1 MLCIAGA
8 FISST
13 MAQERTVTGTVTSG
27 EDGSALPGVNVILK
41 GTSTG
46 TITDLDGNFV
56 ISVSGNEAVMTFSSV
71 GFTGQEVLVGN
82 QTVIDLAL
90 QPDITALE
98 EIVITGYGSQI
109 KRDVTGSISQVKS
122 EELTSFSSVSADQAL
137 QGLAAGVQVIG
148 ANGVPGAPTRVM
160 IRGTN
165 SISSGTEPLWIID
178 GMILSAQGGSE
189 LDGFSRNV
197 ATTGQNPLAS
207 INPNDIESIEVL
219 KDAMATSI
227 YGSRGAGG
235 VIIVTTK
242 SGKKGQKG
250 TLNID
255 YQQGVS
261 DVVRGPEEI
270 GFVDGDTWLQLADQA
285 RANSGLSA
293 YDPNS
298 ILNDSRDPNAVLS
311 RNQTVNTNYFDEALR

>member
-1 MLCIAGA
+1 MLCIMVVTINA
-8 FISST
+8 T

-27 EDGSALPGVNVILK
+27 EDGSPLPGVNVILK

-46 TITDLDGNFV
+46 TITDLDGNFT
-56 ISVSGNEAVMTFSSV
+56 ISVFGNDAVITFSSV
-71 GFTGQEVLVGN
+71 GFISREMLVGN
-82 QTVIDLAL
+82 QTVINLAL
-90 QPDITALE
+90 QTDITALE

-109 KRDVTGSISQVKS
+109 KRDVTGSISKVKS
-122 EELTSFSSVSADQAL
+122 EELKSFSAVSADQAL

-227 YGSRGAGG
+227 YG
-235 VIIVTTK
+235 
-242 SGKKGQKG
+242 
-250 TLNID
+250 
-255 YQQGVS
+255 
-261 DVVRGPEEI
+261 
-270 GFVDGDTWLQLADQA
+270 
-285 RANSGLSA
+285 
-293 YDPNS
+293 
-298 ILNDSRDPNAVLS
+298 
-311 RNQTVNTNYFDEALR
+311 